1 MRRAAAECRS
11 EGSHSHFAAE
21 QASSAKLA
29 HRLQPPRATLST
41 LRAARRGVVSMP
53 ALFPPW
59 TNTAL
64 RLALGAAV
72 LGGAATPVGLMAYV
86 RSPWNTGQSQ
96 AVDQPV
102 EFDHRH
108 HVSDDGIDCL
118 YCHSAAETSRAA
130 GVPATEVCM
139 GCHAQIWGNS
149 PQLEN
154 VRRSYFSGEPL
165 PWSRVHD
172 LGDFAYFDHAVHVRR
187 GLGCVACHG
196 RVDQMPRVAKVAP
209 LSMQWCL
216 DCHRRYERAL
226 PKHGVD
232 AAEALGLDQGAAPR
246 PAAGLS
252 SSDEGSSA
260 DEPMAGDIFEVS
272 VRDEMLERGAIS
284 SLTTCS
290 ACHR

>member
-1 MRRAAAECRS
+1 LQTWARDSGAR
-11 EGSHSHFAAE
+11 FAFRE
-21 QASSAKLA
+21 
-29 HRLQPPRATLST
+29 RD
-41 LRAARRGVVSMP
+41 VVSMP

-72 LGGAATPVGLMAYV
+72 LGAVAAPAGLMAYV
-86 RSPWNTGQSQ
+86 RSPWNTEQFQ

-108 HVSDDGIDCL
+108 HVSDDHIDCL
-118 YCHSAAETSRAA
+118 YCHSGAETSRAA

-139 GCHAQIWGNS
+139 GCHAQIWDDS
-149 PQLEN
+149 PLLES

-165 PWSRVHD
+165 PWNRVHD
-172 LGDFAYFDHAVHVRR
+172 LGDFAYFDHAVHVQR

-196 RVDQMPRVAKVAP
+196 RVDQMARVEKIAS

-216 DCHRRYERAL
+216 DCHRRYESAL
-226 PKHGVD
+226 LEQGAD
-232 AAEALGLDQGAAPR
+232 ATEALSAWLNEDPVPPRAEARGTATRDESP
-246 PAAGLS
+246 PAY
-252 SSDEGSSA
+252 
-260 DEPMAGDIFEVS
+260 EPMHGETFEVS
-272 VRDEMLERGAIS
+272 ARDEVLRRGSIS